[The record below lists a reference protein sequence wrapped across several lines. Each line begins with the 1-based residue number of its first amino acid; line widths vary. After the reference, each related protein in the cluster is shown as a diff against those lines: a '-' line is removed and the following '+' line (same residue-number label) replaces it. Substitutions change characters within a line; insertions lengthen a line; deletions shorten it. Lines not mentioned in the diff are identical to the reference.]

1 MPHISITLNPT
12 FADCRKQ
19 IEELA
24 RNGVPAD
31 AEEIFKKRNALYRMR
46 IGDTPAIVKAF
57 KIPGFVNSLVYTR
70 LRRSKAL
77 RSYIFS
83 QKMIELG
90 FNAPEPIAAIEV
102 RRGGRL
108 RESYYICREIHACEI
123 RHWEEHPEWPGLRE
137 ALAAEMLRLHRAGVY
152 HRDFSP
158 GNVMIDRDD
167 RGNYRFHYVDLNRME
182 FGVTDRQK
190 LMSMFRSIN
199 LNRDE
204 LVALAEAYAD
214 VAGEDRQRVRAEA
227 LEAYNRYMRR
237 RERKD
242 RLKERLRK

>member
-1 MPHISITLNPT
+1 
-12 FADCRKQ
+12 
-19 IEELA
+19 
-24 RNGVPAD
+24 
-31 AEEIFKKRNALYRMR
+31 
-46 IGDTPAIVKAF
+46 
-57 KIPGFVNSLVYTR
+57 
-70 LRRSKAL
+70 
-77 RSYIFS
+77 
-83 QKMIELG
+83 
-90 FNAPEPIAAIEV
+90 
-102 RRGGRL
+102 
-108 RESYYICREIHACEI
+108 
-123 RHWEEHPEWPGLRE
+123 
-137 ALAAEMLRLHRAGVY
+137 MLRLHRAGVY

-204 LVALAEAYAD
+204 LIALAEAYAD